1 MLTEKQRALTALRQ
15 QRFRERQQAARREE
29 QAAKGLPALPAIPT
43 MAGTARWRAALASA
57 RALVAQVEV
66 EMACYYDARS
76 ETWQESDAGA
86 QFLERQEGVEAILSA
101 FDDQTF

>member
-1 MLTEKQRALTALRQ
+1 MLTDKQRVQTALRQ
-15 QRFRERQQAARREE
+15 QRFRERQQAARRVE

-66 EMACYYDARS
+66 EMSCYYDARS

-86 QFLERQEGVEAILSA
+86 QFVERQEGVEAILSA
-101 FDDQTF
+101 FDEQTF